1 MDVASEFGQGF
12 YDSCENVKFGATNGV
27 AMDLLGG
34 GAKNY
39 LAFLRYMGQ
48 ERALGSPFL
57 IEYPAKSNS
66 TATPFHDTPLS
77 CSSFDINARCAC
89 PDCPAVCAE
98 LPPVQSPAEREASS
112 CRVRSISC
120 FSFALIIIYAVLLVG
135 TIVGLVVQETM
146 RRKGKKGGVGLW
158 KRLKESVAWPKERN
172 GYDRV
177 PMEDP
182 SGADEEEERTPS
194 SGPARMS
201 KSRSSGGGSLVG
213 ATSTSQA
220 YDGEDRPPSGSS
232 TSTASQR
239 LGRGSSLLDP
249 SSDPADN
256 PFLQPRTYPLNTYLS
271 NFFYRLGFF
280 CASRPYL
287 TLAIGFAICAV
298 VNLGWKRFE
307 VERDPVKLW
316 VAKGS
321 ESEVAKNAFDG
332 AFGPFYRTEQIFVS
346 VAPPKHLLIEGG
358 LEANWAVVDEPVLSW
373 RVLKWWASVE
383 DDIRLLRSSPNNY
396 SLSDVC
402 FSPSTHPHPPIDSSS
417 CVVQSIMGYFGD
429 DISGES
435 KETWADTLNSCATVP
450 ASCLPGSQMPM
461 NPKLLLGGIP
471 ADKEEDS
478 TIKADQARAIVVT
491 YVVRNSLDPVVVAR
505 AEEWEWTLQA
515 YLDAL
520 ASPSGR
526 AAELGLELAYSTGV
540 SLEEELN
547 KSTNTDVPIV
557 VLSYLVMFAYVS
569 INLGSSGAGLLKS
582 AGRGFLSIIRAI
594 SSVVQMM
601 PVPAAVGG
609 AGRARG
615 RSGSL
620 TLSLGGSTP
629 GSFRRQ
635 LLVESKFLLGQSL
648 RSLHDH

>member
-1 MDVASEFGQGF
+1 
-12 YDSCENVKFGATNGV
+12 
-27 AMDLLGG
+27 MDLLGG
-34 GAKNY
+34 GAKSY
-39 LAFLRYMGQ
+39 LGFLRYMGQ
-48 ERALGSPFL
+48 VRALGSPFL
-57 IEYPAKSNS
+57 IEYPAKPNS
-66 TATPFHDTPLS
+66 TGIPFHDTPLS

-98 LPPVQSPAEREASS
+98 LPPVQSRAEEEASR
-112 CRVRSISC
+112 CRVGRMSC
-120 FSFALIIIYAVLLVG
+120 FSFALVMIYAVMLIG
-135 TIVGLVVQETM
+135 TTVGLVVQETM

-158 KRLKESVAWPKERN
+158 RRFKESVSWPKERN

-182 SGADEEEERTPS
+182 SGVEEEEVRTPS
-194 SGPARMS
+194 SDPTRMS
-201 KSRSSGGGSLVG
+201 KSRSSGSGSLVG

-220 YDGEDRPPSGSS
+220 YDGEDRPSS
-232 TSTASQR
+232 TSTANSHR

-287 TLAIGFAICAV
+287 TLAIGFAICAM
-298 VNLGWKRFE
+298 VNLGWKKFE

-321 ESEVAKNAFDG
+321 ESEVAKNAFDS

-346 VAPPKHLLIEGG
+346 VAPAKNLQVESGV
-358 LEANWAVVDEPVLSW
+358 EASWAVVDEPVLSW
-373 RVLKWWASVE
+373 KVLKWWASVE
-383 DDIRLLRSSPNNY
+383 DDIRTLRSSPNNY

-402 FSPSTHPHPPIDSSS
+402 FSPSTDPHPPTDSSS

-429 DISGES
+429 DISGETKDS
-435 KETWADTLNSCATVP
+435 WADTLNSCASMP
-450 ASCLPGSQMPM
+450 ALCLPGSQMPM
-461 NPKLLLGGIP
+461 NPKLLLGRIP
-471 ADKEEDS
+471 VNDKDDTS
-478 TIKADQARAIVVT
+478 IQADQARALVVT

-515 YLDAL
+515 YLDEL

-526 AAELGLELAYSTGV
+526 AAELGLEMAYSTGI

-547 KSTNTDVPIV
+547 KSTNTDIPIV

-569 INLGSSGAGLLKS
+569 INLGSSGAGLTKS
-582 AGRGFLSIIRAI
+582 AGRGFMAMIRSISQII
-594 SSVVQMM
+594 QMV
-601 PVPAAVGG
+601 PVPVAVGG
-609 AGRARG
+609 AGMGRG

-635 LLVESKFLLGQSL
+635 LLVESKFLLGQSHTL
-648 RSLHDH
+648 EGML